1 MTPSLPDPQRVTA
14 WAAVK
19 VLFLTSLA
27 VPSRSNTCL
36 MGSCCV
42 PWECQHV
49 LPGHTEKKSAHSFS
63 QSPFLQARPLGF
75 LWLQIWMLA
84 LLGSKGCALFSRLKG
99 NGKFLMQKVTQ
110 LVELPRGSSLIYRV
124 LGQF

>member
-1 MTPSLPDPQRVTA
+1 
-14 WAAVK
+14 
-19 VLFLTSLA
+19 
-27 VPSRSNTCL
+27 
-36 MGSCCV
+36 MGCSEGLVSHFTGC
-42 PWECQHV
+42 PLQEQHV
-49 LPGHTEKKSAHSFS
+49 PDGLVLCSLGVPTRVAWPHGEKSAHSFS